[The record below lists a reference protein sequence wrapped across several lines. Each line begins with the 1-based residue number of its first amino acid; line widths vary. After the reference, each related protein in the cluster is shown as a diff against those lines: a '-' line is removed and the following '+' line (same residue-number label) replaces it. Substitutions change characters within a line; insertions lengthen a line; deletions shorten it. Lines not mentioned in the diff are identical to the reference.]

1 MTLDNNRAV
10 IVSPYRSSARH
21 AVDAGF
27 EVYSVVDPAREP
39 DAHLAEVIRYS
50 TEIHP
55 ADLADAPALRRLVR
69 RLAHRV
75 DAAHVLGMGRWE
87 DAHLPVA
94 EVAQAMRRGHNPPEA
109 IRYLDDKAAT
119 RRLLRDNGLSEMDSA
134 VFDSPDEVGPL
145 PHPLEAPVIAKPTR
159 LSASRGVMLI
169 RDAEDLAAWRARLAA
184 YRYTGPVIVEEFL
197 RGPEFSVETLTAEGE
212 HHLIGIT
219 AKRVASGFVE
229 IGHLHPAPL
238 AEPDRA
244 AIAELV
250 TAFLDAA
257 GYRFGPAHTELVL
270 TERGPRIIESQAR
283 FGGDRIPL
291 LVRLATGMDMDAVV
305 YQALTGKPIEPPMAD
320 RFGCVSFFRLAPGVL
335 RSVSG
340 LAEIARLP
348 FVGEFEFPFAPGDVL
363 PDVVDTFTRHG
374 HVVVDA
380 DSPAEAEARV
390 ALVDELLAADIE
402 PVGGTP

>member
-1 MTLDNNRAV
+1 MTPDNNRVV
-10 IVSPYRSSARH
+10 IVSPYQSSARH

-39 DAHLAEVIRYS
+39 DAHLAEVVRYS
-50 TEIHP
+50 TEVHR
-55 ADLADAPALRRLVR
+55 ADLADAPALRSLVR
-69 RLAHRV
+69 RLADRV

-87 DAHLPVA
+87 DTHLPVA
-94 EVAQAMRRGHNPPEA
+94 EVAQAMRRGQNPPSA
-109 IRYLDDKAAT
+109 IQYLNDKAAT
-119 RRLLRDNGLSEMDSA
+119 RRLLHDNNLSIVDFA
-134 VFDSPDEVGPL
+134 VFGSPAEVDKVPRT
-145 PHPLEAPVIAKPTR
+145 LEAPVIAKPTR

-169 RDAEDLAAWRARLAA
+169 RDDADLAAWRARLAG

-197 RGPEFSVETLTAEGE
+197 RGPEFSVETLTADGE
-212 HHLIGIT
+212 HHVVGIT
-219 AKRVASGFVE
+219 AKRVTPGMVE

-238 AEPDRA
+238 AEPDRV
-244 AIAELV
+244 AITELV

-270 TERGPRIIESQAR
+270 TGLGPRIVESQAR

-305 YQALTGKPIEPPMAD
+305 YQALTGKPVEQPVAG
-320 RFGCVSFFRLAPGVL
+320 RFGCVSYFRLAPGVL
-335 RSVSG
+335 RWVSG

-348 FVGEFEFPFAPGDVL
+348 FVRELDFPFAPGDVL
-363 PDVVDTFTRHG
+363 PDFVDTFTRHG

-380 DSPAEAEARV
+380 GSPAEAESRI
-390 ALVDELLAADIE
+390 ALVDELLTADIE